1 MKFFMSHN
9 LSLLN
14 PLYSFFSFFF
24 FEQATEPEE
33 QMTQG
38 VGVGLILVRDGVDP
52 LDIAVVLENQIL
64 LHNIGDLPKAMAMLM
79 GLLYVVNID
88 YPKELRYTFEV
99 IQKVLMNIGGE
110 HCSAKIH
117 GLRNKLLRRTE

>member
-1 MKFFMSHN
+1 
-9 LSLLN
+9 
-14 PLYSFFSFFF
+14 
-24 FEQATEPEE
+24 
-33 QMTQG
+33 MTQG